1 MILSQSNLLDN
12 TTTQSAQIVQSII
25 YHFYNDAFFCA
36 FTHPPPQKREGIT
49 LNPKE
54 KWKL

>member
-36 FTHPPPQKREGIT
+36 FPPKKKREGIT

-54 KWKL
+54 KLKP